1 MHDVLNDEI
10 ASQYLDKN
18 VTEISDEKII
28 DQMIESKIAL
38 AENIIGSGEQWLT
51 ELNTDQLRE
60 VLALRNDTVDEV

>member
-1 MHDVLNDEI
+1 
-10 ASQYLDKN
+10 
-18 VTEISDEKII
+18 
-28 DQMIESKIAL
+28 MIESKIAL